1 MKVSIIIPVYNVEKY
16 IRRCVESLI
25 NQTHR
30 DLEIIF
36 VNDKTPDNSMQI
48 VHEYASIDERI
59 VIVNNSCNMGQMMSR
74 KKGYELAS
82 ADYLMFVDSDDDIPL
97 NAVEMLLNA
106 IIANDSDIVAGAF
119 TKIYVEGTTKIMY
132 CRLPYGNQKGNV
144 YHALLDDVFFHNLWG
159 KIYKSDLLKKF
170 DYRNDENFKYGED
183 AALFYQ
189 IVNNAQKVSTIEKN
203 VYNYYISIGCSSI
216 DKLTNKHFE
225 DRLKADRIIYD
236 CCCKYPIL
244 KSSLSHYLMI
254 DIIKFFYILKSPMK
268 DINKIVKKHGFGY
281 LITFK
286 QIFKILSFKEKMQ
299 WLKAFVIYKL
309 CR

>member
-1 MKVSIIIPVYNVEKY
+1 MLLIPTILFGAIAAISTNRNSTPNNVISVKAETDVVKNL
-16 IRRCVESLI
+16 RA
-25 NQTHR
+25 R
-30 DLEIIF
+30 DKEMLRQLGNALNDDPTTAENSFIDF
-36 VNDKTPDNSMQI
+36 VN
-48 VHEYASIDERI
+48 SITFDGLI
-59 VIVNNSCNMGQMMSR
+59 H
-74 KKGYELAS
+74 
-82 ADYLMFVDSDDDIPL
+82 FFDDDISVYDDSVLQKIKGSLYFYADFVDYLLTARL
-97 NAVEMLLNA
+97 NLYDQR
-106 IIANDSDIVAGAF
+106 IF
-119 TKIYVEGTTKIMY
+119 TPNEA
-132 CRLPYGNQKGNV
+132 R
-144 YHALLDDVFFHNLWG
+144 ALLDDVFFHNLWG

-236 CCCKYPIL
+236 CCCKYPFL

-268 DINKIVKKHGFGY
+268 DINKIVKKHGFDAEKHAEY
-281 LITFK
+281 PFA
-286 QIFKILSFKEKMQ
+286 LS
-299 WLKAFVIYKL
+299 KAKD
-309 CR
+309 RRKRSAA